1 MPAAVTNLYGTAL
14 GALASGGVN
23 WASDT
28 IKCAL
33 LNDTYVFDQN
43 GHEFFDDV
51 SAFEA
56 APSGYTA
63 GGQTL
68 VNKQSIYSPG
78 DLWHYLDADDPL
90 WATMT
95 GSAAFAV
102 VYKSTGTPSTSQLLT
117 CHDFGGNQN
126 AFGVDFSVFFS
137 VDGIIMLYL

>member
-1 MPAAVTNLYGTAL
+1 MPTAVTNLYGSAL
-14 GALASGGVN
+14 GALTAGSID
-23 WASDT
+23 WMTDT

-33 LNDTYVFDQN
+33 LANTYVFDQN
-43 GHEFFDDV
+43 GHEFFSDV
-51 SAFEA
+51 SGDEA
-56 APSGYTA
+56 TASGYTA

-68 VNKQSIYSPG
+68 INKQTIYSPG

-90 WATMT
+90 WTTMT

-102 VYKSTGTPSTSQLLT
+102 VYKDTGTPATSPLLT